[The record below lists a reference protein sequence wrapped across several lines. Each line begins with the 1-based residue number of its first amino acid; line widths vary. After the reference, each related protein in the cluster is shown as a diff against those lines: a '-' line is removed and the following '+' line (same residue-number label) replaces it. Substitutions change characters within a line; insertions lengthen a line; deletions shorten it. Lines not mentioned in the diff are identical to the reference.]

1 MDNKVVCK
9 KDIVHMAITAVIE
22 IIVNGDYDRLF
33 FKKIRLVRFVRKV
46 EDIVDNI
53 FIDLELDSYED
64 ISKEMIYII
73 SPIVSTKIA
82 LYLKRGK

>member
-64 ISKEMIYII
+64 ISKEMICII